1 MKPKMQKLM
10 ELTNRDRPWDCD
22 YFVQRNEGA
31 PAFEL
36 TQWRDLE
43 VRPPDYLIAGTL
55 EAESFAC
62 LFGMSGG
69 GKSFMAIDWALSLAS
84 GTPWHGRA
92 VKQAPVVYINGEGQ
106 GDLTRRL
113 EAWGIARKVDPQ
125 AVPFFLSRTAAQL
138 SEPASLEAVTR
149 AIEAAAERVGDPG
162 LIVLD
167 TLARNAGGIDE
178 NSAKDMG
185 QVVRACDHLR
195 ETFAATV
202 LLVHHSGK
210 NPEQGARGSSALR
223 AAVDTEFHCNSDR
236 RGIRL
241 GMTKSKSGPLP
252 DAPLRF
258 RLVESGQSAVLEVDD
273 AQGPRE
279 PGDLPKAEDR
289 LSKGAQA
296 GLAAFQAAARKN
308 AAGADGR
315 FDFVSLEAWRLE
327 FYAASTAEPD
337 AQRKAFG
344 RAREDLV
351 KAGRLAVLNNCYS
364 LTNGIEAQYL
374 ASSIRTER
382 AAAGVVEP
390 VLEGEPDPAPSGV
403 APEPVP
409 DHGKG
414 VAAPEGLLLGGEPDP
429 EEIPDDGKTSSPAPE
444 ADPEAATLAEALE
457 RLGKAI
463 KSP

>member
-1 MKPKMQKLM
+1 MKLDVANLARLVFSPEK
-10 ELTNRDRPWDCD
+10 PWP
-22 YFVQRNEGA
+22 YE
-31 PAFEL
+31 AFEPAPERPGAQAFDL

-43 VRPPDYLIAGTL
+43 VRPPNYLIADML

-113 EAWGIARKVDPQ
+113 EAWGIARKVDPK

-252 DAPLRF
+252 DEPLRF
-258 RLVESGQSAVLEVDD
+258 RRVESGQSAVLEVDD
-273 AQGPRE
+273 AQGPAE
-279 PGDLPKAEDR
+279 PGDLPTAQDK
-289 LSKGAQA
+289 LSKGAAA

-308 AAGADGR
+308 AADADGR
-315 FDFVSLEAWRLE
+315 FDFVSLEAWRVE

-351 KAGRLAVLNNCYS
+351 KAGRLAVDTNVYS

-374 ASSIRTER
+374 ASSIRAER
-382 AAAGVVEP
+382 TSAGIVEP
-390 VLEGEPDPAPSGV
+390 VQVEGDPEAQGDPE
-403 APEPVP
+403 PEPVP

-414 VAAPEGLLLGGEPDP
+414 AAAPEGLLLGGDP
-429 EEIPDDGKTSSPAPE
+429 EAEEIPDDGKTSSPAPE
-444 ADPEAATLAEALE
+444 AATLAETLE
-457 RLGKAI
+457 RLGKVI